1 MEVRCG
7 RGRTASTGGI
17 LGPLVR
23 EVNFTQVDVVPLSR
37 GAVDTA
43 QVNISGNG
51 NNQQHL
57 SNHNIYI
64 YIRVCVLISFAWF
77 IRRPGRLAHP
87 FVMAVNRR
95 PGLHLEHAARR
106 PRNKGPSAVLPGI
119 FAEYLGRSTCRR
131 ALHARRALL
140 VVPDPSGRSCL
151 LRSGPLA
158 LFQKPMLAPLSGAR
172 MPRMWAASCRTWSQ
186 GH

>member
-23 EVNFTQVDVVPLSR
+23 EVNFTQVDVMPLSR

-64 YIRVCVLISFAWF
+64 YVYVFSFPLRGLSVGRAVWHIR
-77 IRRPGRLAHP
+77 
-87 FVMAVNRR
+87 
-95 PGLHLEHAARR
+95 
-106 PRNKGPSAVLPGI
+106 
-119 FAEYLGRSTCRR
+119 
-131 ALHARRALL
+131 
-140 VVPDPSGRSCL
+140 
-151 LRSGPLA
+151 
-158 LFQKPMLAPLSGAR
+158 LSW
-172 MPRMWAASCRTWSQ
+172 P
-186 GH
+186 